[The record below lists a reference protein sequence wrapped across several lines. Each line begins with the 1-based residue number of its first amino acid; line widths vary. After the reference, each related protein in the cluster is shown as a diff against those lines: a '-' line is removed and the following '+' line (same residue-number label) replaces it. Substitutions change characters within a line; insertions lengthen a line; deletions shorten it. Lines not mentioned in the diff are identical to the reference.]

1 MRELSL
7 QSATLPGIR
16 LGADT
21 VEDITCAYK
30 ILIPPPQ
37 TKEKC
42 CGSGMIIRTRVFKI
56 PDPNFF
62 IPDHGSASK
71 NLSILTQKN
80 GF

>member
-30 ILIPPPQ
+30 ILIPPPH
-37 TKEKC
+37 TKEQC
-42 CGSGMIIRTRVFKI
+42 CGFGTGTGTITF
-56 PDPNFF
+56 
-62 IPDHGSASK
+62 
-71 NLSILTQKN
+71 QKSEPEPEPEP
-80 GF
+80 